1 MIEINKKNLIQKIIG
16 ELSNKLNQSIA
27 SANEAHAAAVDDQ
40 SVAETQYDT
49 LAIEASYLAEGQ
61 SRRVQKYH
69 VAIECYQSLACK
81 PFDKN
86 STIELTALIQ
96 LSKDK
101 IKRHWFFIGPDAGG
115 FACQLNQQFITVIT
129 PDSPMGL
136 AILGKQKD
144 DDIEVIV
151 GSNKLI
157 DYIYEVQ

>member
-1 MIEINKKNLIQKIIG
+1 MIKINKKELIQNIID
-16 ELSNKLNQSIA
+16 ELSSKLSQSII
-27 SANEAHAAAVDDQ
+27 SANEAHALAVDDQ

-69 VAIECYQSLACK
+69 EAIKHYQSLICLS
-81 PFDKN
+81 FDEN
-86 STIELTALIQ
+86 STIALTALIQ

-101 IKRHWFFIGPDAGG
+101 LKQHWFFIGPDAGG
-115 FACQLNQQFITVIT
+115 FCCQLSQQFITVIT

-136 AILGKQKD
+136 AMLGKQVE

-151 GSNKLI
+151 GSNKLM
-157 DYIYEVQ
+157 DYISKIQ